1 MRRKKV
7 KVIACLL
14 GVASGGISDGE
25 RKRDPLGRINGFM
38 ITKKGSGA
46 ILLLSLMNTAA
57 TYSEPSATYVGW
69 NNCTTC
75 HPEIADSWQNTR
87 HAKAIE
93 SLKKTGQENLAACV
107 KCHVTGYEK
116 DGGFID
122 NELTPEMAGVQCE
135 VCHGPGSE
143 HMANPIEKNYI
154 VKESGAPL
162 CRQCHTEGQD
172 PKFDYAVKVKTV
184 HGKAGD

>member
-1 MRRKKV
+1 MITRKKLG
-7 KVIACLL
+7 IASMLVL
-14 GVASGGISDGE
+14 IY
-25 RKRDPLGRINGFM
+25 
-38 ITKKGSGA
+38 
-46 ILLLSLMNTAA
+46 AA
-57 TYSEPSATYVGW
+57 MTFSVQSATYIGW
-69 NNCTTC
+69 NQCEPC
-75 HPEIADSWQNTR
+75 HSDITGSWQNTR

-93 SLKKTGQENLAACV
+93 SLKKSKQDALPACV

-143 HMANPIEKNYI
+143 HVAGPSQKNI
-154 VKESGAPL
+154 VKESGAAS

-184 HGKAGD
+184 HGK